1 MLLKA
6 TVVSIMGSD
15 TLRKLVRGLQLQAVA
30 QIDLRNKGSMR
41 AALLRA
47 EAATAALLI
56 AHLTEIELGEVAMAF
71 RIPTHVGRP
80 RLIEELLQVDSPPNL
95 PVARQAPLRPTRF
108 VAIDFETAD
117 YQRDS
122 ACAVALVRV
131 EGDQVVA
138 RECHLIR
145 PPRRQFV
152 FTHLHGIMW
161 EDVKNQP
168 AFGQLWPRLTHLL
181 LGIDFLAAHN
191 APFDR
196 SVLRTCC
203 EAAGLSPPEIPF
215 LCTVRLARQT
225 WQLHPAKLSD
235 VCQHLKIAL
244 QHHHAASDAEACA
257 RIVLA
262 AHQHRRTT
270 RPDAAVAHRHPAML
284 SAQ

>member
-1 MLLKA
+1 MRLKA
-6 TVVSIMGSD
+6 TAVAIMGTG
-15 TLRKLVRGLQLQAVA
+15 TLRQLVRALQLSATV
-30 QIDLRNKGSMR
+30 QIDLRNKASMR

-47 EAATAALLI
+47 EAATAALLL
-56 AHLTEIELGEVAMAF
+56 AHLADDELAELAMAF
-71 RIPTHVGRP
+71 RIPTNVGRP
-80 RLIEELLQVDSPPNL
+80 RLLQELLVADSQPVL
-95 PVARQAPLRPTRF
+95 PAARQAPVRPTRF

-131 EGDQVVA
+131 EGEQVVA

-168 AFGQLWPRLTHLL
+168 VFGQLWPRISHLL
-181 LGIDFLAAHN
+181 LGIDFIAAHN

-203 EAAGLSPPEIPF
+203 EAAGLSPPDLPF

-225 WQLHPAKLSD
+225 WQLHPTKLSD

-262 AHQHRRTT
+262 AHQHRRTS
-270 RPDAAVAHRHPAML
+270 PPEAGALQRHPAML
-284 SAQ
+284 AAQ